1 MVMWGLVIDPDANWR
16 LARREFEPPT
26 PTPEQAV
33 IAVATSSIN
42 RGELSLLK
50 VRSTGWRP
58 GQDVA
63 GVVVE
68 PAADGSGPAAGARVV
83 GLAEQGGWS
92 QQVAV
97 PTSRLVELPAE
108 VSVDQAAALP
118 LAGLT
123 ALRTLRLGGELL
135 GRRVLITGASGG
147 VGNLQV
153 QLAAAGGATVTAVS
167 TRADAATVLGELG
180 AAQVVAS
187 VDKADGPFDL
197 IAESVGGDSLAGA
210 IRAIAPGGTIVMLG
224 ASSAEST
231 PLSIY
236 DFIGG
241 HENARIQTYFSYST
255 PGDIAADLR
264 YLVDLV
270 ATGRLVPT
278 LGRIDDWAHIEQA
291 LAAVADRTTTGKVVL
306 RITR

>member
-1 MVMWGLVIDPDANWR
+1 
-16 LARREFEPPT
+16 
-26 PTPEQAV
+26 
-33 IAVATSSIN
+33 VATSSIN

-50 VRSTGWRP
+50 IRSAGWRP

-68 PAADGSGPAAGARVV
+68 PAADGSGPTAGARVV
-83 GLAEQGGWS
+83 GLAEQGAWS

-97 PTSRLVELPAE
+97 PTTRLVELPAE
-108 VSVDQAAALP
+108 VSVGQAAALP

-123 ALRTLRLGGELL
+123 ALRSLRLGGELL
-135 GRRVLITGASGG
+135 GRRVLITGAGGG

-153 QLAAAGGATVTAVS
+153 QLAAAGGAYVTAVS
-167 TRADAATVLGELG
+167 TRADAATWLGELG
-180 AAQVVAS
+180 AARVATS
-187 VDKADGPFDL
+187 VAEADGPFDL
-197 IAESVGGDSLAGA
+197 IAESVGGESLAGA
-210 IRAIAPGGTIVMLG
+210 VRAIAPGGTIVVLG
-224 ASSAEST
+224 ASSAEPT

-270 ATGRLVPT
+270 ATGGLVPT
-278 LGRIDDWAHIEQA
+278 IGRIDDWTNVEQA

-306 RITR
+306 RITQ

>member
-1 MVMWGLVIDPDANWR
+1 MWGLAIDPNAVWR
-16 LARREFEPPT
+16 LARQEFEPPT
-26 PTPEQAV
+26 PTAEQAV

-50 VRSTGWRP
+50 VRSAGWRP

-68 PAADGSGPAAGARVV
+68 PAPDGSGPIAGARVV
-83 GLAEQGGWS
+83 GLAEQGAWS

-97 PTSRLVELPAE
+97 HTGRLVELPAE

-135 GRRVLITGASGG
+135 DRRVLITGAGGG

-153 QLAAAGGATVTAVS
+153 QLAVAGGADVTAVS
-167 TRADAATVLGELG
+167 TRADTTALLSELG
-180 AAQVVAS
+180 AAHVVAS
-187 VDKADGPFDL
+187 VDEAEGLFDL

-210 IRAIAPGGTIVMLG
+210 VRAIAPGGTIVMLG
-224 ASSAEST
+224 ASSAEPT

-270 ATGRLVPT
+270 ATGTLVPT
-278 LGRIDDWAHIEQA
+278 IGRIDDWANIEQA
-291 LAAVADRTTTGKVVL
+291 LAALSDRTTTGKVVL

>member
-1 MVMWGLVIDPDANWR
+1 MRAVAIDPDAHWR
-16 LARREFEPPT
+16 VALQEFEPPT
-26 PTPEQAV
+26 PTPEEAV
-33 IAVATSSIN
+33 VAVATSSVN

-50 VRSTGWRP
+50 VRPAGWRP

-68 PAADGSGPAAGARVV
+68 PAADGSGPVGGARVV
-83 GLAEQGGWS
+83 GLAEQGAWS

-97 PTSRLVELPAE
+97 PTSRLVELPAG
-108 VSVDQAAALP
+108 VSVNQAAALP

-123 ALRTLRLGGELL
+123 ALRTLRLGGDLL
-135 GRRVLITGASGG
+135 GRRVLITGAGGG
-147 VGNLQV
+147 VGTLQV
-153 QLAAAGGATVTAVS
+153 QLAAARGANVTAVS
-167 TRADAATVLGELG
+167 TRTDAATWLRELG
-180 AAQVVAS
+180 AAHVAAS
-187 VDKADGPFDL
+187 VDEADGPFDL

-224 ASSAEST
+224 ASSAEPT

-241 HENARIQTYFSYST
+241 HENARLQTYFSYST
-255 PGDIAADLR
+255 PGDVAADLR

-270 ATGRLVPT
+270 ATGALVPT
-278 LGRIDDWAHIEQA
+278 IGRIDDWTNIEQA
-291 LAAVADRTTTGKVVL
+291 LAAVADRTITGKVVL
-306 RITR
+306 RVSR

>member
-1 MVMWGLVIDPDANWR
+1 MRGLVIDPDARWR
-16 LARREFEPPT
+16 LAWHEFEPPT
-26 PTPEQAV
+26 PSPEQALV
-33 IAVATSSIN
+33 AVATSSVN
-42 RGELSLLK
+42 RGELGLLK
-50 VRSTGWRP
+50 VRPAGWRP
-58 GQDVA
+58 GQDIA

-68 PAADGSGPAAGARVV
+68 AAADGSGPVAGTRVV

-108 VSVDQAAALP
+108 VSVEQAAALP

-123 ALRTLRLGGELL
+123 ALRTLRLGGALL
-135 GRRVLITGASGG
+135 GRRVLITGAAGG

-153 QLAAAGGATVTAVS
+153 QLAAAAGAHVTAVS
-167 TRADAATVLGELG
+167 TRADAATALGELG

-187 VDKADGPFDL
+187 VDKAGGPFDL
-197 IAESVGGDSLAGA
+197 IAESVGGDSLAA
-210 IRAIAPGGTIVMLG
+210 AVRAIAPGGTIVMLG
-224 ASSAEST
+224 ASSGEAA

-241 HENARIQTYFSYST
+241 HENARIQTYFSYSAH
-255 PGDIAADLR
+255 GDIATDLR

-270 ATGRLVPT
+270 ANGTLEPTVGRV
-278 LGRIDDWAHIEQA
+278 DDWTHIEQA
-291 LAAVADRTTTGKVVL
+291 LASVTDRTTTGKVVL
-306 RITR
+306 RITQ